1 MLKINL
7 ENISSVNLSGR
18 GGKEELVVS
27 LFSNKLTRE
36 SKALYDLIDADTGK
50 KYELKKQKDLQWLD
64 PSKYYNLSEEDK
76 QITMVFVCYQTS
88 GVDLIFTCSLGDL
101 IEIEYSE
108 EIVTACR
115 NVRIVDPSI
124 QTKKG
129 LKTRSFLKSNRSI
142 CNVLYENSL

>member
-1 MLKINL
+1 
-7 ENISSVNLSGR
+7 

-36 SKALYDLIDADTGK
+36 SKALYDLIDADTGN

-76 QITMVFVCYQTS
+76 QITMVFVCYQPS

-101 IEIEYSE
+101 VEIEYSE
-108 EIVTACR
+108 EIVTACK

-129 LKTRSFLKSNRSI
+129 LKTRAFLKSNRSI
-142 CNVLYENSL
+142 CNVLYE